1 MLKYVPIVL
10 GLTVM
15 TSTITTTYGQV
26 MESAG
31 PATENSLS
39 NQGLKPVEQKEDEL
53 ALSVIVSND
62 E

>member
-1 MLKYVPIVL
+1 
-10 GLTVM
+10 M

-26 MESAG
+26 MESAEA
-31 PATENSLS
+31 ATENSLS